1 MADYTGDNLRR
12 VMAQLGLTIGQVV
25 EKTGL
30 DKRTVKGI
38 LDGSNKP
45 QPRTI
50 HRLAAGL
57 GVSAN
62 EFFLDPAQLLYRRF
76 DVQTNPVV
84 QEVVEAHP
92 EQFSG
97 WTAADFDELHSR
109 FGTGGPMTAEGTLFA
124 VESMNRKRVLHEKL
138 AVLLETDHVELIS
151 GIVDLLYDKVV
162 VSPSPDSPWKS

>member
-12 VMAQLGLTIGQVV
+12 VMAQLGLTIEQVV
-25 EKTGL
+25 KKTGL

-50 HRLAAGL
+50 NRLAAGL
-57 GVSAN
+57 GVSTN
-62 EFFLDPAQLLYRRF
+62 EFFIDPAQLLYRRF

-84 QEVVEAHP
+84 EEVVEAHP
-92 EQFSG
+92 ELFAG

-109 FGTGGPMTAEGTLFA
+109 FGTGGPMTTEGTLSA
-124 VESMNRKRVLHEKL
+124 VRNMNRKRALHEKL
-138 AVLLETDHVELIS
+138 SVLLETSHADLIS
-151 GIVDLLYDKVV
+151 GIVDLLYDKIVV
-162 VSPSPDSPWKS
+162 VKH